1 MSAHETIIH
10 NPACLQKTREAY
22 NLIDQVLD
30 PKNLNLAWDQVSSK
44 KGKPGPDGISIE
56 RWARNWEENL
66 ERLSL
71 QVRSNCYKPG
81 LPKRI
86 KVIQHG
92 GKVRELT
99 LFNVSDKVLQRAVL
113 NVVEPEFDK
122 RFLPCS
128 HGYRPKRSV
137 ATAVQQVLSHR
148 DSGKTW
154 VLDADIRTCFDSIDQ
169 KLLSERFRKVIKD
182 WHINR
187 LMEIWL
193 LASRKFHNIPI
204 GIPIGAVLSPLWCNI
219 YLHLL
224 DARVS
229 SARYALVRYADD
241 FAIFAKEEQEVEKAR
256 SLVQSTLSFLHL
268 TFADEKTRIL
278 NFKQGFRFLGVEFL
292 NDSYC
297 YTWQQKR
304 INITGLNLRTLY
316 KYHPDYY

>member
-1 MSAHETIIH
+1 M
-10 NPACLQKTREAY
+10 
-22 NLIDQVLD
+22 IDEVLD

-44 KGKPGPDGISIE
+44 KGKPGPDGVSIE

-81 LPKRI
+81 RPKRI
-86 KVIQHG
+86 TVLKHG

-137 ATAVQQVLSHR
+137 ATAVQQVLNHR
-148 DSGKTW
+148 DSGKIW
-154 VLDADIRTCFDSIDQ
+154 VLDADIRACFDSIDQ
-169 KLLSERFRKVIKD
+169 NLLSERFRKVIKD

-193 LASRKFHNIPI
+193 LASRKFRNVPV

-229 SARYALVRYADD
+229 TEGYAMVRYADD
-241 FAIFAKEEQEVEKAR
+241 FAIFAEEETEVEKAR
-256 SLVQSTLSFLHL
+256 TLVESTLSFLHL
-268 TFADEKTRIL
+268 TFAEEKTRII
-278 NFKQGFRFLGVEFL
+278 NFKQGFCFLGVEFQ

-297 YTWQQKR
+297 YTWQQKK
-304 INITGLNLRTLY
+304 INVKGRDLHTLY
-316 KYHPDYY
+316 RYTPDYY